1 MGVQFDC
8 GEVSIS
14 CGYGTWNEIRFYI
27 AKACLDFFI
36 ELTKDVDPNVRDI
49 STQYHCHLLDLVE
62 GIQKRNPESIVDFLS
77 AIEDYETHNTLIFFG
92 MNGLHKLIA
101 KSDCEGFYSPG
112 DSMDIGN
119 MLTLIEPYL
128 SPQCEDITQFKEL
141 FIASVVFNEN
151 VMIS

>member
-14 CGYGTWNEIRFYI
+14 CGYGTWNEIRFFI
-27 AKACLDFFI
+27 AKASLDYFI
-36 ELTKDVDPNVRDI
+36 EITKEVDPTERDI
-49 STQYHCHLLDLVE
+49 STQYHCHLLELIE
-62 GIQKRNPESIVDFLS
+62 SIQKRNPESIVDFLS
-77 AIEDYETHNTLIFFG
+77 AIEDYDMHNTLIFFG
-92 MNGLHKLIA
+92 MNGLYKLIA

-119 MLTLIEPYL
+119 MLILIEPHL
-128 SPQCEDITQFKEL
+128 SSLCDELTKFKEL

-151 VMIS
+151 VTIS

>member
-36 ELTKDVDPNVRDI
+36 EITKDIDPTVRDI
-49 STQYHCHLLDLVE
+49 STQYHCHLLDFVE
-62 GIQKRNPESIVDFLS
+62 RMQKRNPESIVDFLS
-77 AIEDYETHNTLIFFG
+77 DVEDYETYNTFIFFG
-92 MNGLHKLIA
+92 MNGLYKLIE

-119 MLTLIEPYL
+119 MLMLIDPYL
-128 SPQCEDITQFKEL
+128 SPLCHDITQFKDL
-141 FIASVVFNEN
+141 FIASVVSNEN
-151 VMIS
+151 VTIS